1 VTRGEAVAFA
11 AEQYPETALAL
22 GVTATG
28 WKVAVDRTWRQLL
41 GATAGT
47 VEDARAADA
56 ELLLRAYALARLYA
70 AAAPRVDVSVAAG
83 DATASKKY
91 GQMVASLRLQLEDA
105 RAEVEA
111 AGLTATSGWTQGSI
125 PLDFLEPSGAWA

>member
-22 GVTATG
+22 GV
-28 WKVAVDRTWRQLL
+28 
-41 GATAGT
+41 T